1 MGKRLQKHSAKRK
14 TTAIWIFLMCL
25 FLAELLAYTWSRVQC
40 VRIGYD
46 ISKASGRRQDL
57 ITDQNNLKIELAR
70 LKSPRR
76 IEKIAEE
83 QIGLTTPSSDQV
95 IIIP

>member
-1 MGKRLQKHSAKRK
+1 MS
-14 TTAIWIFLMCL
+14 L

-46 ISKASGRRQDL
+46 ITQLA
-57 ITDQNNLKIELAR
+57 DQRHALAADQSNLKIELAR

-76 IEKIAEE
+76 IEKIAQE
-83 QIGLTTPSSDQV
+83 QIGLTTPSPDQV
-95 IIIP
+95 ISIP